1 MMDRVLRAR
10 EFFKEGYNC
19 AQAVSMAFCDLF
31 EEEEQTVAC
40 AVSAFGGG
48 FSRMREVC
56 GAVSGITYVVGR
68 MEGYSD
74 PHNLS
79 EKKRVYGITQE
90 LLTAFARENGSIV
103 CRELLKPVGI
113 VDGDRKGR
121 PCEDLVASA
130 AVLLSAR
137 YCKD

>member
-1 MMDRVLRAR
+1 MDRVQAAR
-10 EFFKEGYNC
+10 DYFAEGYNC
-19 AQAVSMAFCDLF
+19 AQSVAMAFCDLF
-31 EEEEQTVAC
+31 GEEPTAVAC

-56 GAVSGITYVVGR
+56 GAVSGITYVVGK

-90 LLTAFARENGSIV
+90 MLTAFSRENGSIV
-103 CRELLKPVGI
+103 CRELLQPVGI
-113 VDGDRKGR
+113 VDGDRMGR
-121 PCEDLVASA
+121 PCADLVASA
-130 AVLLSAR
+130 ATLLANR
-137 YCKD
+137 YCKE